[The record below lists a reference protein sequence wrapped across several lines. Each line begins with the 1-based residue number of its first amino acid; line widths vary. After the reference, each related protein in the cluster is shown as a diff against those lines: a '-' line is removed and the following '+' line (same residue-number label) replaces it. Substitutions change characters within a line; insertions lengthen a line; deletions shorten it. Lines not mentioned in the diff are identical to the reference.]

1 MSVSLKEAKDIM
13 WPIPVVSIKGLEPG
27 TFPKLTKYCMVFE
40 HNTFLLSPFS
50 NLVGIGIT
58 HDRITHAF
66 TFSVFAILETIT
78 GDLGTTDMM
87 PLPYL

>member
-1 MSVSLKEAKDIM
+1 M
-13 WPIPVVSIKGLEPG
+13 WPIPVVSIQGLEPR
-27 TFPKLTKYCMVFE
+27 TFPKLMKYCMVFE

-58 HDRITHAF
+58 HDRITHGF

-78 GDLGTTDMM
+78 RDLGTTDMM
-87 PLPYL
+87 PLSYL